1 MNLFNEIKADY
12 EAELAK
18 TLTEEEREVVLEQL
32 HARSAPKVLAL
43 ARHNGG
49 IYNKAAQFVASLQ
62 GGAGDKGVP
71 KAYVQALAV
80 LTDGAPFKSFT
91 VMETVCVCVC
101 VCQYTHRN
109 THSHSHSHIRTLGTL
124 CHDVNKYFVYISHV
138 IAWRGR
144 NGWIS

>member
-101 VCQYTHRN
+101 VSVHTQKHTLTLTLTH
-109 THSHSHSHIRTLGTL
+109 TYLGYPL
-124 CHDVNKYFVYISHV
+124 S
-138 IAWRGR
+138 
-144 NGWIS
+144 